1 VFLGGIQLV
10 LVRMALHDPS
20 FSIEDGYYAKA
31 TSWDARR
38 AQDAQNARLGWQL
51 NVGFSVLPRGEIEV
65 VLATPTDASGATLT
79 GLHVDVEAFAVA
91 RSSARIRATLIEGPP
106 GEYRAPLRTLRSG
119 LWELSFTAKKGP
131 DVFTHTR
138 RVDLPGEGSR

>member
-1 VFLGGIQLV
+1 VFLVSLQLV
-10 LVRMALHDPS
+10 LVRLAVHDPS

-51 NVGFSVLPRGEIEV
+51 EAGWSSLPRGEIEV
-65 VLATPTDASGATLT
+65 VLQPTDASGATLT
-79 GLHVDVEAFAVA
+79 GLHVEVEAFAVV
-91 RSSARIRATLIEGPP
+91 RSSSRVRATLVEGPP
-106 GEYRAPLRTLRSG
+106 GEYRAPLRTFRAG
-119 LWELSFTAKKGP
+119 LWELSFTAKRGA
-131 DVFTHTR
+131 DTFTLTK